1 MKDYKTV
8 IHEHNGEDALYIDFE
23 EQQITLSC
31 REAMTD
37 RHLEALS
44 NAIDGVI
51 YARNEALVED

>member
-31 REAMTD
+31 RD
-37 RHLEALS
+37 RMEDKHLEALL

-51 YARNEALVED
+51 YARNEALTEE

>member
-1 MKDYKTV
+1 MKDYKTT
-8 IHEHNGEDALYIDFE
+8 IYEHNGEDRLTIDFE

-37 RHLEALS
+37 RHLEALL

-51 YARNEALVED
+51 YARNEALTEE